1 MITRAEFTALVDRK
15 IESNQDSAI
24 NRPSDFTD
32 IKFWRTDAMRKS
44 RNNKCFIA
52 LWVIVP
58 MVTALAFMPKVIK
71 DCIMRKYT
79 SSF

>member
-1 MITRAEFTALVDRK
+1 M
-15 IESNQDSAI
+15 S
-24 NRPSDFTD
+24 
-32 IKFWRTDAMRKS
+32 KS

-71 DCIMRKYT
+71 ERKKRKDT